1 MTRHFIP
8 TVFSFFLIGLV
19 TVSCNVKTPSQRFQ
33 ELKESFNSDFQ
44 LENLK
49 REKFDR
55 LIDSLYNTSDS
66 LYLKTI
72 NTIDSFIKHDP
83 LVDKFVLAN
92 FNTLK
97 GDIHFE
103 HDNFRQAILEY
114 SKKDS
119 LYRKLPP
126 RRLISRAASHI
137 KLNESDSA
145 YADLRQAL
153 VNESN
158 YWYLANFFET
168 IKQKDSAL
176 YYYKKLSE
184 YDSTAYNVCD
194 KRIIELSKLK
204 PKYYT
209 DLHFINN

>member
-8 TVFSFFLIGLV
+8 TIFRFFLIGLAA
-19 TVSCNVKTPSQRFQ
+19 VSCNVKTPSQQFQ
-33 ELKESFNSDFQ
+33 DLKESVNNDFQ

-49 REKFDR
+49 REKFNR
-55 LIDSLYNTSDS
+55 LTDSLYSISDS

-72 NTIDSFIKHDP
+72 NTIDSFIKNDP
-83 LVDKFVLAN
+83 LVDKFVLAD

-103 HDNFRQAILEY
+103 HNNFRQAILEY

-126 RRLISRAASHI
+126 RRLIYRAASHI
-137 KLNESDSA
+137 KLNQSDSA
-145 YADLRQAL
+145 YTDLREAL
-153 VNESN
+153 VNKSN

-168 IKQKDSAL
+168 TREKDSAV

-184 YDSTAYNVCD
+184 YDSSANKVCG
-194 KRIIELSKLK
+194 KRITELSKPK

-209 DLHFINN
+209 DLHFMNN